1 MHFFRG
7 FFFFFVLFRQIFSVL
22 FSIFFY
28 FLFVSFRYIPV
39 QISGTLSYL
48 FPSYNTINL
57 YSFLATLLCYLHST
71 VYIFLRFFLCFF
83 FSWYLCCLFISL
95 ANYLIL
101 FHNHSRR
108 RHMQAVHFI
117 SIYDFKGIHCILQQD
132 LNITHLLFTNIHLR
146 KLVDNIC
153 YHR

>member
-1 MHFFRG
+1 MHTSFESNDLIFFIIININRTFYLIVDEFG
-7 FFFFFVLFRQIFSVL
+7 YHINLGTLELIIFFYFLRIDLFIIASSIILCILSVFFFCFFVLFRHTFSVL

-71 VYIFLRFFLCFF
+71 VYIFL
-83 FSWYLCCLFISL
+83 
-95 ANYLIL
+95 
-101 FHNHSRR
+101 
-108 RHMQAVHFI
+108 
-117 SIYDFKGIHCILQQD
+117 
-132 LNITHLLFTNIHLR
+132 
-146 KLVDNIC
+146 
-153 YHR
+153 